1 MIPISHTNEV
11 SIMNIQRLV
20 LVLAL
25 LIGSSLQAA
34 PLPGVVLHEHL
45 EATATVATLR
55 SIAASNGMTIP
66 NTAFAF
72 QDTYSYKDLEDFL
85 NAYYGVTSVLRK
97 AEDYY
102 TLTKAYLEKFKSEN
116 GYYTEFIVCPFCATG
131 TGIDWKEMIYNC
143 QRAMQELEEPGR
155 FYSRML
161 ITFVRGLDTPANA
174 LEYVNWVIEQRQA
187 GDLSIVGIHLSGD
200 ETGYPDVTPYIPAYQ
215 LARQAGLGL
224 AAHAGET
231 TDAQNVIDAI
241 NKLKVTRVGH
251 GIAAINSQM
260 ALNMLIANSVTLEVC
275 PTSNVCTHAQNI
287 TSYVTHPVD
296 ALVKAG
302 VYVTINPDDS
312 IFFRET
318 THRQEMEHVV
328 NNFGYSIYQQN
339 MFVATAI
346 AASFA
351 PVDVKFTLFA
361 ILEEAQNSQ

>member
-1 MIPISHTNEV
+1 MLRIILTV
-11 SIMNIQRLV
+11 
-20 LVLAL
+20 ATL
-25 LIGSSLQAA
+25 LLGANLQAA

-55 SIAASNGMTIP
+55 AIAASNGMTLP
-66 NTAFAF
+66 NSTFAF
-72 QDTYSYKDLEDFL
+72 QETYDYKNLEDFL
-85 NAYYGVTSVLRK
+85 NDYYAVTAVLKK

-102 TLTKAYLEKFKSEN
+102 TLTKAYLQKFKSEN

-131 TGIDWKEMIYNC
+131 AGIDWHEMIANC
-143 QRAMQELEEPGR
+143 QRAMEEVEEPGR

-161 ITFVRGLDTPANA
+161 VTFVRGLDTTQTA
-174 LEYVNWVIEQRQA
+174 LEYVNWIIQERAA
-187 GDLSIVGIHLSGD
+187 GNLSIVGIHLSGD

-215 LARQAGLGL
+215 LAGSAGLGL

-241 NKLKVTRVGH
+241 QKLGISRVGH
-251 GIAAINSQM
+251 GIAAVNSQV
-260 ALNMLIANSVTLEVC
+260 ALNMLIENDIALEVC
-275 PTSNVCTHAQNI
+275 PTSNICTHAQNI

-296 ALVKAG
+296 ALVQAG
-302 VYVTINPDDS
+302 VWVTINPDDS

-339 MFVATAI
+339 LFVATAI
-346 AASFA
+346 GTSFA
-351 PVDVKFTLFA
+351 PMDIKWKLFA
-361 ILEEAQNSQ
+361 ILDGTSQ